1 MALLKWFDNIH
12 IYCVCWA
19 NCYILETDS
28 SGIILAF
35 SGFFCKCR
43 LLCSSG
49 RERDRERERE
59 RECVCVCVCVCSSQS
74 CPTLP
79 KDCASMVVCVCA
91 CACVHACALHSQS
104 CPLLWTVV
112 PLSVKFSRQEYWSRL
127 PFLSSGNL
135 PYPGIKPMSPAS
147 RGGFFTS
154 RTTKE
159 VHSMQ

>member
-12 IYCVCWA
+12 IYCVSWA

-35 SGFFCKCR
+35 SGFFRKSR
-43 LLCSSG
+43 LLCSYG
-49 RERDRERERE
+49 RERERE
-59 RECVCVCVCVCSSQS
+59 SVCVCVCVCVCCSQS

-91 CACVHACALHSQS
+91 CACVRACALHSQS

-154 RTTKE
+154 GTTKE